1 MERNAAVF
9 FSVSLRAR
17 ILLLTLLATLAPA
30 SVVGVY
36 QINHRSH
43 EVEKAKQGLAAL
55 AKYAA
60 ENLDDKVKGTVQ
72 LLHGLSRAPDLDT
85 SDKAA
90 CSEFL
95 ANVLRRYPQYTG
107 LLTITP
113 DGDLHCDSLRS
124 GRKLNLTTRDYFRQ
138 VVASR
143 QPAFDVVIGGLTGI
157 AVLQVAYP
165 VLDPQGG
172 LNHVLLAS
180 LNLSQYAQG
189 VVAASQYPSIR
200 MLIWDRKGSLMAR
213 KPDGDNVEFLG
224 KDFSASELFR
234 FARQGEAGAEAEVP
248 DLDGAPRIWALGV
261 MPGPGSGGARITLGL
276 PRDVLTAD
284 ADKGLRDALAALLVV
299 SLLAFACAWYL
310 AETSIRRPVRRIAS
324 VASRVGA
331 GELDARIGAPY
342 PRGELGELMAVID
355 RTAGAVQMQRKEI
368 ETRSGDLRRANR
380 VLRVLSSINSLIVR
394 VKGRDELFQEACQI
408 AVTVGKFSM
417 GWIGMVNLGTQ
428 KLELVASAGAKPEHL
443 EFIKAKADD
452 ALRQRKV
459 LISNDVLNDPAIQL
473 KDQHLQS
480 GTRSLAMLPLIV
492 SSEAAGVLVL
502 HSAEPGFFD
511 EEEMKLL
518 RELAGDIAF
527 ALDHLGKAE
536 RLDYLAYYDAL
547 TGLANRTLFHDRL
560 AQQVSAAD
568 SERPLAVVVIDVE
581 RFKVINDTLGRQ
593 AGDSLLKQIAERM
606 AHHVSDSGWLARI
619 GADHFAVLVPN
630 SGSAEEFARRTETR
644 MQEFFGE
651 PYNVGDSALRI
662 SAKAG
667 IAMYP
672 HDGTDA
678 ETLFRNAEA
687 ALKKAKATGDS
698 TLFYAQE
705 MGARIS
711 GKLALENKL
720 RQGLENDEFVLY
732 YQPKVDV
739 QSREIMSVEALI
751 RWRSPERGLVPPAE
765 FIPLLEETG
774 LILEVGSWALKRA
787 ALDHRGW
794 VEARLRAPRV
804 SVNVSL
810 IQLRQRDFVRNVE
823 QAIME
828 GVAPVGIDLEITES
842 LIMEDVQANV
852 DKLNAIRALGLSI
865 AIDDFGTGYS
875 SLAYLARLPVATLK
889 IDRAFITKVAEEAD
903 AATLVR
909 TMISLAHSL
918 RLKVVAEGVETE
930 EQAKMLRLLSCD
942 QMQGYLISKP
952 LPLEQMTALLV
963 QATGRVALASPESQ
977 LSV

>member
-1 MERNAAVF
+1 MR
-9 FSVSLRAR
+9 RR
-17 ILLLTLLATLAPA
+17 PP
-30 SVVGVY
+30 
-36 QINHRSH
+36 
-43 EVEKAKQGLAAL
+43 
-55 AKYAA
+55 
-60 ENLDDKVKGTVQ
+60 DD
-72 LLHGLSRAPDLDT
+72 
-85 SDKAA
+85 
-90 CSEFL
+90 
-95 ANVLRRYPQYTG
+95 
-107 LLTITP
+107 
-113 DGDLHCDSLRS
+113 
-124 GRKLNLTTRDYFRQ
+124 
-138 VVASR
+138 
-143 QPAFDVVIGGLTGI
+143 
-157 AVLQVAYP
+157 
-165 VLDPQGG
+165 
-172 LNHVLLAS
+172 
-180 LNLSQYAQG
+180 
-189 VVAASQYPSIR
+189 
-200 MLIWDRKGSLMAR
+200 
-213 KPDGDNVEFLG
+213 DNTAFLG

-234 FARQGEAGAEAEVP
+234 FAGTGVAGAEAEVP
-248 DLDGAPRIWALGV
+248 DLDGALRIWALGV
-261 MPGPGSGGARITLGL
+261 MPGPGSGGARITLGI
-276 PRDVLTAD
+276 PRHELTAD
-284 ADKGLRDALAALLVV
+284 ADKGLSDALVGLIVV
-299 SLLAFACAWYL
+299 SLLAFASAWVL

-355 RTAGAVQMQRKEI
+355 RTAGAVQMQQKEI
-368 ETRSGDLRRANR
+368 ETSSGDLRRANR

-394 VKGRDELFQEACQI
+394 VKARDELFQEACQI

-417 GWIGMVNLGTQ
+417 CWIGMVDKGTQ
-428 KLELVASAGAKPEHL
+428 KLELLASAGANPEYL
-443 EFIKAKADD
+443 AFIKAQFSSTEGTRIGMANH

-459 LISNDVLNDPAIQL
+459 LISNDVLTDPAIQL
-473 KDQHLQS
+473 KDEHLQS

-492 SSEAAGVLVL
+492 SGEAAGILVL
-502 HSAEPGFFD
+502 YSEEPGFFD
-511 EEEMKLL
+511 QEELKLL
-518 RELAGDIAF
+518 LELAGDIAF
-527 ALDHLGKAE
+527 ALDHIGKAE

-606 AHHVSDSGWLARI
+606 AQHVSDSGWLARI

-630 SGSAEEFARRTETR
+630 SGSAEEFARRTENR
-644 MQEFFGE
+644 MHEFFGE

-687 ALKKAKATGDS
+687 ALKKAKTTGDS
-698 TLFYAQE
+698 YLFYAQE

-720 RQGLENDEFVLY
+720 RQALEKDEFVLY

-739 QSREIMSVEALI
+739 ESRQILGVEALI
-751 RWRSPERGLVPPAE
+751 RWRSPELGLVPPAE
-765 FIPLLEETG
+765 FVPLLEETG
-774 LILEVGSWALKRA
+774 LILAVGSWALKRA

-810 IQLRQRDFVRNVE
+810 IQLRQRDFVRHVE
-823 QAIME
+823 EAIME

-852 DKLNAIRALGLSI
+852 EKLNAIRALGLSI

-875 SLAYLARLPVATLK
+875 SLAHLARLPVATLK
-889 IDRAFITKVAEEAD
+889 IDRAFILKLAEEAD

-942 QMQGYLISKP
+942 QMQGHLISKP

-963 QATGRVALASPESQ
+963 QATGRGAPASASAPESQ
-977 LSV
+977 LSG